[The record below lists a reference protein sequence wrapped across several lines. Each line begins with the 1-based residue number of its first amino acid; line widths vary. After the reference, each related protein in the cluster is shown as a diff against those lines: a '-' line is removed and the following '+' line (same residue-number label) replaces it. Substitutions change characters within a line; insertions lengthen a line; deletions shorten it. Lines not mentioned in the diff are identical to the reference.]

1 MEWLLYALV
10 FVFGYYT
17 CKTFYVFRSGA
28 LTVTMVKLAYV
39 SSLLILVRA
48 LEQYSY
54 VKQFGEQQMKRKDAT
69 QSDIDNYKIYVDN
82 DIEYFKNK
90 SINNIL
96 GGTPTYFKEIPQFS
110 DWESAMEYLAAN
122 KQLVQHIINSRR

>member
-1 MEWLLYALV
+1 MEWLLYVLV

-69 QSDIDNYKIYVDN
+69 QSDIDNY
-82 DIEYFKNK
+82 
-90 SINNIL
+90 
-96 GGTPTYFKEIPQFS
+96 EIQ
-110 DWESAMEYLAAN
+110 
-122 KQLVQHIINSRR
+122 